1 MVMPPRRALAP
12 VLLVLIGTA
21 LLAAVAG
28 GLLRAG
34 VAWSLPEGA
43 VWPGRA
49 AVLHAALMIGAFM
62 GTVIGIERAVA
73 VKHRAA
79 WLAPVASALAGPAM
93 LLGLD
98 GAARWLLVG
107 AAIVFTGVNVVVV
120 RRQRAAHTTL
130 LLAGALCWLAGNLLF
145 AANLATGAVVPW
157 WFAFLVMTIA
167 AERLEMTR
175 LMRRRPGAQASLIFL
190 LALMTLGAAASA
202 IAPAVGGVLY
212 GMSLALLAMWLMV
225 FDIARRTLFAKDL
238 ARYMAVCLLG
248 GYVWLAVAGV
258 AWVAAAFGMPTRD
271 AALHALG
278 LGFVFSM
285 MMGDAPVILPAVARV
300 KLLFGVLFYLPLSAL
315 HFSLLARLGLGF
327 SDAAWRAQGS
337 LFNAG
342 SMALFAATVV
352 GAVLAWRLKYGP
364 ANSGRADGSRPAR
377 GSASPPR

>member
-1 MVMPPRRALAP
+1 MMPPRAAIAP
-12 VLLVLIGTA
+12 VLLVLVASA

-34 VAWSLPEGA
+34 VAWPVADGA
-43 VWPGRA
+43 AWPGRA

-79 WLAPVASALAGPAM
+79 WLAPAASALAGPAM

-107 AAIVFTGVNVVVV
+107 AAIVFTGVNVLVV
-120 RRQRAAHTTL
+120 RRQRAAHTAL
-130 LLAGALCWLAGNLLF
+130 LLAGALCWLAGNLLY
-145 AANLATGAVVPW
+145 AAERGAGAVVPW

-175 LMRRRPGAQASLIFL
+175 MMRRRPGAQTSLVFVL
-190 LALMTLGAAASA
+190 GLMALGAAVSA
-202 IAPAVGGVLY
+202 VEPAVGGALY
-212 GMSLALLAMWLMV
+212 GLSLGLLALWLMV
-225 FDIARRTLFAKDL
+225 FDVARRTLFANGL

-248 GYVWLAVAGV
+248 GYVWLGVAGV
-258 AWVAAAFGMPTRD
+258 AWVAGAFGLPSRD

-285 MMGDAPVILPAVARV
+285 MMGHAPVILPAVARV
-300 KLLFGVLFYLPLSAL
+300 KLLFGVFFYLPLAAL
-315 HFSLLARLGLGF
+315 HFSLLARLGPGF
-327 SDAAWRAQGS
+327 ADAAWRAQGS

-342 SMALFAATVV
+342 AMALFAATVV
-352 GAVLAWRLKYGP
+352 GAVVAWRLKYGP
-364 ANSGRADGSRPAR
+364 ANSGRAGGSRPAR
-377 GSASPPR
+377 GSVSRPR